1 MVDLE
6 EYRTARWTRLV
17 ERARELGCD
26 DERAPAVVA
35 EVLAAQRRGIAR
47 AEDPDPLVHAALERR
62 LAPPAPPRRPWPAAV
77 RRSVLGVV
85 AALVLAVVT
94 GAAVLWLR
102 PEPPRQV
109 TVPSVFGLDASGAEQ
124 ALSQAGLRAEVT
136 PRPACEPAELA
147 LGTDPAAGRSVV
159 AGTQVEVVV
168 AVPLET
174 TSCAA
179 RLVARREAWR
189 FVGFARGGPAPPFAR
204 TVTLV
209 VDGAPPSSLSDA
221 AAGDRERWLGLLDLL
236 VAAGAADRPRLEVS
250 LAPAPPRTCGV
261 SRPVGIERRPALR
274 LVTGSIAGRT
284 TCRLTLDLYRSSTG
298 IDGVVAYTGR

>member
-26 DERAPAVVA
+26 EERAPAVVA

-62 LAPPAPPRRPWPAAV
+62 LAPPTPPRRPWPAAV
-77 RRSVLGVV
+77 RRSVLGI
-85 AALVLAVVT
+85 ATALVLLAVT
-94 GAAVLWLR
+94 GAVVLWLR

-109 TVPSVFGLDASGAEQ
+109 TVPSVFGLDAGGAEQ
-124 ALSQAGLRAEVT
+124 VLARAGLEVELIR
-136 PRPACEPAELA
+136 RPACAPADLA
-147 LGTDPAAGRSVV
+147 LGTDPAVGRSVV

-189 FVGFARGGPAPPFAR
+189 FVGFVRGGPAPPFAR
-204 TVTLV
+204 TVTLA
-209 VDGAPPSSLSDA
+209 VDAAPPSSLSGA
-221 AAGDRERWLGLLDLL
+221 AAGDPERWLGLLDLL
-236 VAAGAADRPRLEVS
+236 VAAGAGDRPRLDVS
-250 LAPAPPRTCGV
+250 LAPAPPRTCGI
-261 SRPVGIERRPALR
+261 SRPAGIEERPALR
-274 LVTGSIAGRT
+274 LVAGTIAGRT
-284 TCRLTLDLYRSSTG
+284 TCPLTLDLYRSSAG
-298 IDGVVAYTGR
+298 IDSVVAYTGR

>member
-1 MVDLE
+1 MDVE

-26 DERAPAVVA
+26 DDQATAVVE
-35 EVLAAQRRGIAR
+35 EVLATERRRILR

-62 LAPPAPPRRPWPAAV
+62 LAPPAPPRRPWPPAV
-77 RRSVLGVV
+77 RRWVLGVL
-85 AALVLAVVT
+85 AALALAAVT
-94 GAAVLWLR
+94 TIAVLWLR
-102 PEPPRQV
+102 PEPPRPV
-109 TVPSVFGLDASGAEQ
+109 TVPSVFGLDAVGAERV
-124 ALSQAGLRAEVT
+124 LTQAGLGAEVT
-136 PRPACEPAELA
+136 RRPACEPADLA
-147 LGTDPAAGRSVV
+147 LGTDPAVGRSVA
-159 AGTQVEVVV
+159 AGTQVEVQV

-209 VDGAPPSSLSDA
+209 VDGAEPSSLSDA
-221 AAGDRERWLGLLDLL
+221 AAGDRERWSGLLDLL
-236 VAAGAADRPRLEVS
+236 VAAGAEDRPRLEVS

-261 SRPVGIERRPALR
+261 ARPVGIERRPALR
-274 LVTGSIAGRT
+274 LVAGTIEGRT
-284 TCRLTLDLYRSSTG
+284 SCPLTLDLYRSSNG